1 MVIPLH
7 GRGNGEFTFTCG
19 SEPSRPQGLP
29 WATTL
34 RQSLWWWNRHQ
45 PEEKHGRMAIWTP
58 VGTAGRRRGAFLPAV
73 CMEMGVWS
81 RRHGSTLGTVSSNR
95 PVSTQTVFLWTPLKA
110 ILSRP
115 IASWAS
121 VPSIQT
127 QRPHYTR
134 RAGTHIRIS
143 KGPFHSFHLLLWLK
157 PPRSDSPPP
166 LSPLDFTACSP
177 VRSTLSDHPPCAH
190 SRGSLSCPLCPSRS
204 HSPSE
209 AQGPSPES
217 TALTLQGR
225 ASPPSSFYNTL
236 CRCHYFTDAADGLK
250 RRLCTGTSRVV
261 PVRELRTEPAR
272 RTVPTSFS
280 PLTSLL
286 RGKPLVPRL
295 HPGCIQSDPL

>member
-1 MVIPLH
+1 MAEGMGSSRSPVAVSRAVPKDFLGQLLCVRASGGGTDTSLKRSMDGWPSGH
-7 GRGNGEFTFTCG
+7 LWAQPGGEG
-19 SEPSRPQGLP
+19 EPFSQLCAWR
-29 WATTL
+29 W
-34 RQSLWWWNRHQ
+34 
-45 PEEKHGRMAIWTP
+45 E
-58 VGTAGRRRGAFLPAV
+58 
-73 CMEMGVWS
+73 C
-81 RRHGSTLGTVSSNR
+81 GTVSSNC

-143 KGPFHSFHLLLWLK
+143 KGPFHSFHLLLWLT

-177 VRSTLSDHPPCAH
+177 VRSNLSDHPPCAH

-225 ASPPSSFYNTL
+225 ASPLSSFYNTL
-236 CRCHYFTDAADGLK
+236 CRCHYFTDAADGPK
-250 RRLCTGTSRVV
+250 CWLCTGTSRVV

-280 PLTSLL
+280 LSTDLPA
-286 RGKPLVPRL
+286 PRQAPGPTVTPGL
-295 HPGCIQSDPL
+295 HSE